1 MVGGGWVSSDGEGV
15 VNFPIFEGKGGG
27 EGRAVE
33 LEVEVEKVSGRE
45 MASPCFP
52 GLAPFA
58 KLGRTCAS
66 TRGWCGRSLK
76 HKDAIGISFFLSFF
90 PFFSPTLTSLFFFPF
105 IAFFAWLRRSPA
117 SALAFLGDGGGP
129 GLLLLVG
136 AKTIWARIGA
146 LGVSPVKRERG

>member
-52 GLAPFA
+52 G
-58 KLGRTCAS
+58 S
-66 TRGWCGRSLK
+66 
-76 HKDAIGISFFLSFF
+76 
-90 PFFSPTLTSLFFFPF
+90 
-105 IAFFAWLRRSPA
+105 
-117 SALAFLGDGGGP
+117 
-129 GLLLLVG
+129 LLLPSWAGHAPQQEAGVG
-136 AKTIWARIGA
+136 EASSIRMQ
-146 LGVSPVKRERG
+146 